1 MTKIYRRS
9 VSTESAGEDEDQF
22 ARGSGSPGGGSADE
36 GSAEPSA
43 SATAAGVASNQSTV
57 AVRMAENRR
66 PRGFLAGPARH
77 PPPPLPLQHT
87 HVNFDPEAPP
97 TPTSNQPLHG
107 GGPGLLHPQAY
118 PQMSLLEKPEIDKKV
133 KRHSIHGMMEDENVI
148 RPHQEMIRLSTD
160 DRKFL
165 LAVER
170 GDVAGVRKI
179 LTENKEKININ
190 CVDPLGRS
198 ALLMAIDNENLEMVE
213 LLINYKVD
221 TKDAL
226 LHAISEEFVEAV
238 ERLLDHEEE
247 FHRNGEPHVS
257 SSVSSACHMPS
268 WEALPPDTA
277 TFTPD
282 ITPLILSAHRDN
294 FEITKILLD
303 RGSTLPMPHD
313 VRCGCDECVT
323 SRLEDSLRHSR
334 SRINAYRALA
344 SPSLIALSSK
354 DPILTAFE
362 LSWELRRLSFLEHEF
377 KCEYQELRRQC
388 QDFATALLDHT
399 RSSYELEVLL
409 NHDPTGPAFEHGERM
424 HLNRLKLAVKLRQKK
439 FVAHPNVQ
447 QLLASIWYEGL
458 PGFRRKNMVLQAL
471 EIVRIGILFPFF
483 SVAYIIA
490 PHSVIGQTMRKPFI
504 KFICHSA
511 SYFTFLFMLIL
522 ASQRIESVI
531 GVWTGRDISEHEIEP
546 TKRGAAPTLVEWF
559 ILAWVSG
566 LIWSE
571 VKQLWDVGLEEYVND
586 MWNVIDFVTNSLY
599 VATVALRV
607 VAYYRVQKENEG
619 SDIIVDL
626 QREQWD
632 TWDPMLISEGLFSA
646 ANIFSSLKL
655 VYIFSVNPHLGPLQV
670 SLSRMVMDIMKFFFL
685 YVLVLFAF
693 SCGLNQLLWYYADME
708 KKRCPTAM
716 PHLPPN
722 ANITQDPNACIVWR
736 RFANLFETTQTLFW
750 AVFGLVDLES
760 FELDGIKVFTRFWGM
775 LMFGTYSVINIVVL
789 LNLLIAM
796 MNHSY
801 QLISERADIEWKFA
815 RSKLW
820 ISYFEEGGTVPPPF
834 NIIPTPKSIWYITQW
849 IYRKLCGHSR
859 AAKKEHMR
867 TIRRKVKQ
875 ASERDDRYRAIMK
888 NLVRRYVTVEQRKTE
903 NEGVTEDD
911 VNEIKQDISAFR
923 CELINILQKS
933 GMATEHTSGT
943 GTGVGG
949 KKNRQKER
957 RLMKGLGGLD
967 GPLGPQPSGSGPLP
981 PVAEATASL
990 RDHQH
995 QTSGHH
1001 PHDIFSSTLS
1011 GIFRPG
1017 TTPKRNPHHTSTN
1030 SVPGLASC
1038 QRQSRDSRGSSR
1050 KRRWGT
1056 LIEAA
1061 KAGRVS
1067 RLIGED
1073 RSGRSRSQDSV
1084 YSPASEDGESRSDG
1098 SSDSKSSLDVP
1109 SQDSHPHHP
1118 HHQSH
1123 HPHSSHHHQQH
1134 QHHHQHQQHHHHH
1147 QQQQQQQQQQAAPS
1161 QPAQHESHHV
1171 FSYALGPALAALR
1184 RKRKKFSA
1192 SRASTPAMTMSS
1204 GNNSACTSSTLES
1217 VMQPIASALV
1227 SRVSKKQL
1235 QRASSVPTRSP
1246 ELALHQVV
1254 APPRRHE
1261 TTQSQQPSL
1270 DDTPSSNNGSKEQG
1284 GVTASAAAVAAMTSS
1299 AVDLT
1304 PSTTEESV
1312 LSASTAIVTAV
1323 KRNGSAGQQQQQQ
1336 QQQQKLPPGI
1346 EPISGH
1352 DGTAS
1357 TGWL

>member
-1 MTKIYRRS
+1 MTGTYRRS
-9 VSTESAGEDEDQF
+9 VSTESAYEDEEQF
-22 ARGSGSPGGGSADE
+22 ARGATTPGEDIVDEEDGNPEGEGGINSFPLRMAADAAR
-36 GSAEPSA
+36 GRLIA
-43 SATAAGVASNQSTV
+43 AAG
-57 AVRMAENRR
+57 
-66 PRGFLAGPARH
+66 GFLRGAG
-77 PPPPLPLQHT
+77 Q

-97 TPTSNQPLHG
+97 L
-107 GGPGLLHPQAY
+107 PQ
-118 PQMSLLEKPEIDKKV
+118 QQTINLLERPEIDKKV
-133 KRHSIHGMMEDENVI
+133 KRHSIHGMMEEENVV
-148 RPHQEMIRLSTD
+148 RPHQEMASLSLQE
-160 DRKFL
+160 KKYL

-170 GDVAGVRKI
+170 GDVASVRRMLQKAQ
-179 LTENKEKININ
+179 EADININ

-213 LLINYKVD
+213 LLIEHKVD

-238 ERLLDHEEE
+238 EVLLEHEESL
-247 FHRNGEPHVS
+247 HRNGEPH
-257 SSVSSACHMPS
+257 S

-294 FEITKILLD
+294 YEIIKILLD

-323 SRLEDSLRHSR
+323 SRMEDSLRHSR

-377 KCEYQELRRQC
+377 KCEYQELRKQC

-424 HLNRLKLAVKLRQKK
+424 HLNRLKLAIKLRQKK

-458 PGFRRKNMVLQAL
+458 PGFRRKNMFLQAL
-471 EIVRIGILFPFF
+471 EIVRIGILFPVF

-490 PHSVIGQTMRKPFI
+490 PHSMVGQTMRKPFI

-522 ASQRIESVI
+522 ASQRIESLI
-531 GVWTGRDISEHEIEP
+531 GNWMGHDFLAENEPTP
-546 TKRGAAPTLVEWF
+546 TKRGAAPTIVEWF

-571 VKQLWDVGLEEYVND
+571 VKQLWDVGLEEYVHD

-607 VAYYRVQKENEG
+607 VAYYRVQNEKENEG
-619 SDIIVDL
+619 LL

-670 SLSRMVMDIMKFFFL
+670 SLSRMVMDIMKFLFL
-685 YVLVLFAF
+685 YMLVLFAF

-708 KKRCPTAM
+708 KKRCPTAWAY
-716 PHLPPN
+716 PPN
-722 ANITQDPNACIVWR
+722 ANVTTDSNACIVWR
-736 RFANLFETTQTLFW
+736 RFANLFETIQTLFW

-801 QLISERADIEWKFA
+801 QLISERADVEWKFA

-834 NIIPTPKSIWYITQW
+834 NIIPTPKSAWYVGQW
-849 IYRKLCGHSR
+849 LYRKLCGHSR

-875 ASERDDRYRAIMK
+875 ASERDFRYQSIMR
-888 NLVRRYVTVEQRKTE
+888 NLVRRYVTVEQRKAE
-903 NEGVTEDD
+903 GEGVTEDD

-923 CELINILQKS
+923 CELIEILKNS
-933 GMATEHTSGT
+933 GMNTSTAASSGT
-943 GTGVGG
+943 GAGG

-957 RLMKGLGGLD
+957 RLMKGFNIA
-967 GPLGPQPSGSGPLP
+967 PQPGGSSNLP
-981 PVAEATASL
+981 PVAEFIASL
-990 RDHQH
+990 ASQA
-995 QTSGHH
+995 QQETSHH
-1001 PHDIFSSTLS
+1001 DLFGSTLS
-1011 GIFRPG
+1011 GIASFGPG
-1017 TTPKRNPHHTSTN
+1017 MTSKKSLHYTSTN
-1030 SVPGLASC
+1030 SVPGLGTGLR
-1038 QRQSRDSRGSSR
+1038 QRRCTRGSSR
-1050 KRRWGT
+1050 KKRWGT

-1061 KAGRVS
+1061 KAGKVS
-1067 RLIGED
+1067 RLIG
-1073 RSGRSRSQDSV
+1073 RSRSEDSV
-1084 YSPASEDGESRSDG
+1084 YSPASEDGGGSRSEG
-1098 SSDSKSSLDVP
+1098 SSDSKSSLEVVSHDVQ
-1109 SQDSHPHHP
+1109 SAHH
-1118 HHQSH
+1118 SH
-1123 HPHSSHHHQQH
+1123 HSHSHVHHAHHHEA
-1134 QHHHQHQQHHHHH
+1134 HHMFGHG
-1147 QQQQQQQQQQAAPS
+1147 
-1161 QPAQHESHHV
+1161 
-1171 FSYALGPALAALR
+1171 LGPALAALR
-1184 RKRKKFSA
+1184 KKRKKFSA
-1192 SRASTPAMTMSS
+1192 SRSSTSAM
-1204 GNNSACTSSTLES
+1204 TSSTNTNPPDTSTLQS
-1217 VMQPIASALV
+1217 VATALV

-1235 QRASSVPTRSP
+1235 QRASSVPTRGP
-1246 ELALHQVV
+1246 ELTPQSSLTS
-1254 APPRRHE
+1254 RRHE
-1261 TTQSQQPSL
+1261 VTQSQQPSL
-1270 DDTPSSNNGSKEQG
+1270 DIVEITSINEQQG
-1284 GVTASAAAVAAMTSS
+1284 IVSAIP
-1299 AVDLT
+1299 LT

-1312 LSASTAIVTAV
+1312 VASGSTSITV
-1323 KRNGSAGQQQQQQ
+1323 KRNGSATQLQR
-1336 QQQQKLPPGI
+1336 LPGI

-1352 DGTAS
+1352 DVS

>member
-1 MTKIYRRS
+1 MTGTYRRS
-9 VSTESAGEDEDQF
+9 VSTESAYEDEEQF
-22 ARGSGSPGGGSADE
+22 ARGDTTPGEGIVGEEDGRPGVGGMNSFPLRMAADTTRGRISGGGFLRSA
-36 GSAEPSA
+36 G
-43 SATAAGVASNQSTV
+43 
-57 AVRMAENRR
+57 
-66 PRGFLAGPARH
+66 
-77 PPPPLPLQHT
+77 QHG
-87 HVNFDPEAPP
+87 NYDPEAPP
-97 TPTSNQPLHG
+97 PPPYNVAQQTTC
-107 GGPGLLHPQAY
+107 
-118 PQMSLLEKPEIDKKV
+118 LLERPEIDKKV
-133 KRHSIHGMMEDENVI
+133 KRHSIHGMMEEENVI
-148 RPHQEMIRLSTD
+148 RPHQEMATLSLQE
-160 DRKFL
+160 KKYL

-170 GDVAGVRKI
+170 GDVASVRRMLQKAHE
-179 LTENKEKININ
+179 TDININ

-213 LLINYKVD
+213 LLIEHKVD

-238 ERLLDHEEE
+238 EVLLEHEETL
-247 FHRNGEPHVS
+247 HRNGEPH
-257 SSVSSACHMPS
+257 S

-294 FEITKILLD
+294 YEIIKILLD

-323 SRLEDSLRHSR
+323 SRMEDSLRHSR

-377 KCEYQELRRQC
+377 KIEYQELRRQC

-424 HLNRLKLAVKLRQKK
+424 HLNRLKLAIKLRQKK

-458 PGFRRKNMVLQAL
+458 PGFRRKNMFLQAL
-471 EIVRIGILFPFF
+471 EIVRIGVLFPFF

-490 PHSVIGQTMRKPFI
+490 PHSMVGQTMRKPFI
-504 KFICHSA
+504 KFICNSA

-522 ASQRIESVI
+522 ASQRIENVI
-531 GVWTGRDISEHEIEP
+531 DNWMGHDIVESEPAP
-546 TKRGAAPTLVEWF
+546 TKRGAAPTVVEWI

-619 SDIIVDL
+619 QAPGSLIEL

-670 SLSRMVMDIMKFFFL
+670 SLSRMVVDIMKFFFL

-708 KKRCPTAM
+708 KKRCPMAYS
-716 PHLPPN
+716 N
-722 ANITQDPNACIVWR
+722 ANVTTDSNACIVWR
-736 RFANLFETTQTLFW
+736 RFANLFETIQTLFW
-750 AVFGLVDLES
+750 AVFGLIDLES

-801 QLISERADIEWKFA
+801 QLISERADVEWKFA

-834 NIIPTPKSIWYITQW
+834 NIIPTPKSAWYVVQW
-849 IYRKLCGHSR
+849 IYRKCCGHSR

-875 ASERDDRYRAIMK
+875 ASERDFRYQSIMR
-888 NLVRRYVTVEQRKTE
+888 NLVRRYVTVEQRKAE

-923 CELINILQKS
+923 CELIEILKNS
-933 GMATEHTSGT
+933 GMNTSTAASSGT
-943 GTGVGG
+943 GAGG

-957 RLMKGLGGLD
+957 RLMKGFNIA
-967 GPLGPQPSGSGPLP
+967 PQPGASGSLP
-981 PVAEATASL
+981 PVAEFIASL
-990 RDHQH
+990 QQVQQENSQQDLF
-995 QTSGHH
+995 G
-1001 PHDIFSSTLS
+1001 STLS
-1011 GIFRPG
+1011 GIFGPG
-1017 TTPKRNPHHTSTN
+1017 VKKSPHHTSTN
-1030 SVPGLASC
+1030 SVPGLATATGP
-1038 QRQSRDSRGSSR
+1038 QQIQTTRGSSR
-1050 KRRWGT
+1050 KKRWGT

-1067 RLIGED
+1067 RLIG
-1073 RSGRSRSQDSV
+1073 RSRSEDSV
-1084 YSPASEDGESRSDG
+1084 YSPASEDGGSRSEG
-1098 SSDSKSSLDVP
+1098 SSDSKSSLEAA
-1109 SQDSHPHHP
+1109 SQDVQSTQHPHH
-1118 HHQSH
+1118 SH
-1123 HPHSSHHHQQH
+1123 SHA
-1134 QHHHQHQQHHHHH
+1134 HHHHEAH
-1147 QQQQQQQQQQAAPS
+1147 
-1161 QPAQHESHHV
+1161 HMFSHG
-1171 FSYALGPALAALR
+1171 LGPALAALR
-1184 RKRKKFSA
+1184 KKRKKFSS
-1192 SRASTPAMTMSS
+1192 SRSSTPAMT
-1204 GNNSACTSSTLES
+1204 SSTNTNPTDLSAMQS
-1217 VMQPIASALV
+1217 VATVLA
-1227 SRVSKKQL
+1227 SRVCSKKQL
-1235 QRASSVPTRSP
+1235 QRASSVPTRGP
-1246 ELALHQVV
+1246 EITPQSSITS
-1254 APPRRHE
+1254 RHE
-1261 TTQSQQPSL
+1261 VTQSQQPSS
-1270 DDTPSSNNGSKEQG
+1270 DAIASISEQQNVVSATP
-1284 GVTASAAAVAAMTSS
+1284 
-1299 AVDLT
+1299 LT

-1312 LSASTAIVTAV
+1312 ATGVPSKFTAR
-1323 KRNGSAGQQQQQQ
+1323 RNGLATTQ
-1336 QQQQKLPPGI
+1336 LRLPGI

-1352 DGTAS
+1352 DVS

>member
-1 MTKIYRRS
+1 MTGTYRRS
-9 VSTESAGEDEDQF
+9 VSTESADENEENIAESARYLEAGIVTGEEVVIDADMPMTMRNLTRSSIG
-22 ARGSGSPGGGSADE
+22 AGGRGQHTGP
-36 GSAEPSA
+36 
-43 SATAAGVASNQSTV
+43 AT
-57 AVRMAENRR
+57 
-66 PRGFLAGPARH
+66 GFLRSVGGLGAPH
-77 PPPPLPLQHT
+77 HQHQLQQ
-87 HVNFDPEAPP
+87 HVSFDPEAPP
-97 TPTSNQPLHG
+97 PP
-107 GGPGLLHPQAY
+107 PPQ
-118 PQMSLLEKPEIDKKV
+118 QTMCLLEKPEVDKKV
-133 KRHSIHGMMEDENVI
+133 KRHSIHGMMEEENVV
-148 RPHQEMIRLSTD
+148 RPHQEMASLTFEEKKYLIS
-160 DRKFL
+160 
-165 LAVER
+165 VER
-170 GDVAGVRKI
+170 GDVASVRRM
-179 LTENKEKININ
+179 LQRAQETDWINMN

-213 LLINYKVD
+213 LLIAFKVE

-238 ERLLDHEEE
+238 EVLLEHEETL
-247 FHRNGEPHVS
+247 HRNGEPH
-257 SSVSSACHMPS
+257 S

-282 ITPLILSAHRDN
+282 ITPLILAAHRDN
-294 FEITKILLD
+294 YEIIKILLD
-303 RGSTLPMPHD
+303 RGSVLPMPHD

-323 SRLEDSLRHSR
+323 SRMEDSLRHSR

-424 HLNRLKLAVKLRQKK
+424 HLNRLKLAIKLRQKK

-458 PGFRRKNMVLQAL
+458 PGFRRKNMVLQAF
-471 EIVRIGILFPFF
+471 EIVRIGLLFPIF
-483 SVAYIIA
+483 SVVYIIA
-490 PHSVIGQTMRKPFI
+490 PHSVFGQTMRKPFI

-511 SYFTFLFMLIL
+511 SYFNFLFMLIL

-531 GVWTGRDISEHEIEP
+531 GLWMGQEISEHDPAP
-546 TKRGAAPTLVEWF
+546 TKRGAAPTIVEWF

-599 VATVALRV
+599 VATVALRI
-607 VAYYRVQKENEG
+607 VAYFRVQKENEAQTTG
-619 SDIIVDL
+619 TIIEL

-708 KKRCPTAM
+708 KKRCPTATSYSS
-716 PHLPPN
+716 N
-722 ANITQDPNACIVWR
+722 SNNSATDQNACLVWR

-801 QLISERADIEWKFA
+801 QLISERADVEWKFA

-820 ISYFEEGGTVPPPF
+820 ISFFEEGGTAPPPF
-834 NIIPTPKSIWYITQW
+834 NIIPTPKSFWYIGQW

-875 ASERDDRYRAIMK
+875 ASERDFRYQGIMR
-888 NLVRRYVTVEQRKTE
+888 NLVRRYVTVDQRKTE
-903 NEGVTEDD
+903 GEGVTEDD

-923 CELINILQKS
+923 FELMEILRSS
-933 GMATEHTSGT
+933 GMNMPRDKGAGT
-943 GTGVGG
+943 GAGG

-957 RLMKGLGGLD
+957 RLLKGFNIV
-967 GPLGPQPSGSGPLP
+967 PQPSGSGSLP
-981 PVAEATASL
+981 PVAEFIASL
-990 RDHQH
+990 QH
-995 QTSGHH
+995 GKSESSHH
-1001 PHDIFSSTLS
+1001 DLFGSTLS
-1011 GIFRPG
+1011 GIFGPG
-1017 TTPKRNPHHTSTN
+1017 ATPKKNPHHTSTN
-1030 SVPGLASC
+1030 SVPGLATC
-1038 QRQSRDSRGSSR
+1038 ARQSHLTRNGSR

-1067 RLIGED
+1067 RLIG
-1073 RSGRSRSQDSV
+1073 RSRSEDSM
-1084 YSPASEDGESRSDG
+1084 YSAASEDAASRSDG
-1098 SSDSKSSLDVP
+1098 SSESKSSLDVP
-1109 SQDSHPHHP
+1109 QSSSRSHPHH
-1118 HHQSH
+1118 
-1123 HPHSSHHHQQH
+1123 
-1134 QHHHQHQQHHHHH
+1134 HHHHH
-1147 QQQQQQQQQQAAPS
+1147 QHHSNQPSTATSQEHSQNQNNHQQSAENRHTRS
-1161 QPAQHESHHV
+1161 NDSHHV
-1171 FSYALGPALAALR
+1171 FALGPAIAALR
-1184 RKRKKFSA
+1184 KKRKKFSA
-1192 SRASTPAMTMSS
+1192 SRASTPTIAS
-1204 GNNSACTSSTLES
+1204 GNASTIDNSSIIHPPCPPTVPTVSAASTN
-1217 VMQPIASALV
+1217 VNAPA
-1227 SRVSKKQL
+1227 KGQL
-1235 QRASSVPTRSP
+1235 QRASSVPTRAADLTS
-1246 ELALHQVV
+1246 QSI
-1254 APPRRHE
+1254 PPRRHE
-1261 TTQSQQPSL
+1261 ATQSQQPSL
-1270 DDTPSSNNGSKEQG
+1270 DTNEISSVTERLGEGTTTTTMMSTPP
-1284 GVTASAAAVAAMTSS
+1284 
-1299 AVDLT
+1299 LT

-1312 LSASTAIVTAV
+1312 VGANPVGAASTEDAEDDASASVSTSTGNLSSSF
-1323 KRNGSAGQQQQQQ
+1323 KRNGSASRVQRISA
-1336 QQQQKLPPGI
+1336 I

-1352 DGTAS
+1352 DVT

>member
-1 MTKIYRRS
+1 MTGTYRRS
-9 VSTESAGEDEDQF
+9 VSTESTGEDEDNV
-22 ARGSGSPGGGSADE
+22 RGVENPNEGIGNEVEYHYQMTMSGSSRGY
-36 GSAEPSA
+36 
-43 SATAAGVASNQSTV
+43 STV
-57 AVRMAENRR
+57 GGYPHGVD
-66 PRGFLAGPARH
+66 
-77 PPPPLPLQHT
+77 QHL
-87 HVNFDPEAPP
+87 NFDPEDPPPAPP
-97 TPTSNQPLHG
+97 SIQTQSTMHFLD
-107 GGPGLLHPQAY
+107 
-118 PQMSLLEKPEIDKKV
+118 KPEIDKKV
-133 KRHSIHGMMEDENVI
+133 KRHSIHGMMEEENVI
-148 RPHQEMIRLSTD
+148 RPHQEMGSLSLD
-160 DRKFL
+160 EKKFL

-170 GDVAGVRKI
+170 GDVASVRRM
-179 LTENKEKININ
+179 LQRAQETDYINVN
-190 CVDPLGRS
+190 CVDPLGRT

-213 LLINYKVD
+213 LLIEYKVD

-238 ERLLDHEEE
+238 EVLLEHEETIP
-247 FHRNGEPHVS
+247 RASGAPHVS
-257 SSVSSACHMPS
+257 SPVSPAACNMPDCSLS
-268 WEALPPDTA
+268 WEALPADTA

-294 FEITKILLD
+294 YEIIKILLD

-313 VRCGCDECVT
+313 VRCGCDECVQ
-323 SRLEDSLRHSR
+323 SRIDDSLRHSR

-377 KCEYQELRRQC
+377 KCEYQELRKQC

-399 RSSYELEVLL
+399 RSSRELEILL
-409 NHDPTGPAFEHGERM
+409 NHDAKGPTYEHGERM
-424 HLNRLKLAVKLRQKK
+424 HLSRLKLAIKLRQKK

-458 PGFRRKNMVLQAL
+458 PGFRRKNMFLQAVQ
-471 EIVRIGILFPFF
+471 IVRIGMFFPLY

-490 PHSVIGQTMRKPFI
+490 PHSTIGLTMRKPFI

-531 GVWTGRDISEHEIEP
+531 GNWMGNVFPSEEHDPTP
-546 TKRGAAPTLVEWF
+546 TKRGAAPTIVEWL

-619 SDIIVDL
+619 RDAGSIIEL
-626 QREQWD
+626 QREEWD

-693 SCGLNQLLWYYADME
+693 SCGLNQLLWYYADLE
-708 KKRCPTAM
+708 KKKCPTASAN
-716 PHLPPN
+716 PQN
-722 ANITQDPNACIVWR
+722 ANVTNMDPNACIVWR
-736 RFANLFETTQTLFW
+736 RFANLFETIQTLFW

-760 FELDGIKVFTRFWGM
+760 FELDGIKIFTRFWGM

-801 QLISERADIEWKFA
+801 QLISERADVEWKFA

-834 NIIPTPKSIWYITQW
+834 NIIPTPKSAGYVFMWM
-849 IYRKLCGHSR
+849 YRKVCGHSR

-867 TIRRKVKQ
+867 TIRNRKNIWKILGITDFITGAILFFQRKQKQ
-875 ASERDDRYRAIMK
+875 ASERDFRYQQIMR
-888 NLVRRYVTVEQRKTE
+888 NLVRRYVTVEQRRTE
-903 NEGVTEDD
+903 GEGVTEDD

-923 CELINILQKS
+923 CELIEILKNS
-933 GMATEHTSGT
+933 GMNTSTASGATGA
-943 GTGVGG
+943 GG

-957 RLMKGLGGLD
+957 RLMKGFNIA
-967 GPLGPQPSGSGPLP
+967 PQPSGSGQLP
-981 PVAEATASL
+981 PVAEFTASL
-990 RDHQH
+990 QH
-995 QTSGHH
+995 S
-1001 PHDIFSSTLS
+1001 HDEQQSHELFGSTLS
-1011 GIFRPG
+1011 GIFG
-1017 TTPKRNPHHTSTN
+1017 SSIAPKRHHTSTN
-1030 SVPGLASC
+1030 SVPGLGSGG
-1038 QRQSRDSRGSSR
+1038 QRMNRESRSDSK

-1056 LIEAA
+1056 IIEAA

-1067 RLIGED
+1067 RLIG
-1073 RSGRSRSQDSV
+1073 RSRSEDSV
-1084 YSPASEDGESRSDG
+1084 YSPGSDEGGSRSEG
-1098 SSDSKSSLDVP
+1098 SSDSKSSLDAP

-1118 HHQSH
+1118 HHM
-1123 HPHSSHHHQQH
+1123 
-1134 QHHHQHQQHHHHH
+1134 QHHHHH
-1147 QQQQQQQQQQAAPS
+1147 HHHSQQQQQQQQ
-1161 QPAQHESHHV
+1161 HESHNV
-1171 FSYALGPALAALR
+1171 FGHGLGPAFAALKK
-1184 RKRKKFSA
+1184 KRKKFST
-1192 SRASTPAMTMSS
+1192 SRSSTPSV
-1204 GNNSACTSSTLES
+1204 SSTTTPVES
-1217 VMQPIASALV
+1217 VVQPIATVLA
-1227 SRVSKKQL
+1227 SRMSRLQL

-1246 ELALHQVV
+1246 DLAMQSI
-1254 APPRRHE
+1254 PPRSHE
-1261 TTQSQQPSL
+1261 VIQSQQPSL
-1270 DDTPSSNNGSKEQG
+1270 DAAESFGPGDQG
-1284 GVTASAAAVAAMTSS
+1284 MSVNAIP
-1299 AVDLT
+1299 LT

-1312 LSASTAIVTAV
+1312 VTSGNLSTAL
-1323 KRNGSAGQQQQQQ
+1323 KKNGSATQLQRI
-1336 QQQQKLPPGI
+1336 LPGI
-1346 EPISGH
+1346 DPIAGH
-1352 DGTAS
+1352 DTTS
-1357 TGWL
+1357 GWL

>member
-1 MTKIYRRS
+1 MTGTFRRS
-9 VSTESAGEDEDQF
+9 VSTESAGEDEDSITGGIGP
-22 ARGSGSPGGGSADE
+22 AGGNRGGGGRGSD
-36 GSAEPSA
+36 
-43 SATAAGVASNQSTV
+43 GVSFPL
-57 AVRMAENRR
+57 RMAAAMRAR
-66 PRGFLAGPARH
+66 SGTGGFLRGP
-77 PPPPLPLQHT
+77 PSN
-87 HVNFDPEAPP
+87 VNFDPEAPP
-97 TPTSNQPLHG
+97 PPPL
-107 GGPGLLHPQAY
+107 LLQSTM
-118 PQMSLLEKPEIDKKV
+118 QTTSLLEKPEIDKKV
-133 KRHSIHGMMEDENVI
+133 KRHSIHGMMEEENVV
-148 RPHQEMIRLSTD
+148 RPHQEMASLSLD
-160 DRKFL
+160 EKKYL

-170 GDVAGVRKI
+170 GDIASVRRM
-179 LTENKEKININ
+179 LQRAQETDYTNIN

-213 LLINYKVD
+213 LLIEHRVD

-238 ERLLDHEEE
+238 EVLLEHEES
-247 FHRNGEPHVS
+247 FHRSGDPHVS
-257 SSVSSACHMPS
+257 SSVSSACRLPS

-282 ITPLILSAHRDN
+282 ISPLILSAHRDN
-294 FEITKILLD
+294 YEIIKILLD
-303 RGSTLPMPHD
+303 RGATLPMPHD

-323 SRLEDSLRHSR
+323 SRMEDSLRHSR

-377 KCEYQELRRQC
+377 KVEYQELRRQC

-424 HLNRLKLAVKLRQKK
+424 HLNRLKLAIKLRQKK

-471 EIVRIGILFPFF
+471 ETVRIGILFPFL

-490 PHSVIGQTMRKPFI
+490 PHSVVGQTMRKPFI

-522 ASQRIESVI
+522 VSQRIESTI
-531 GVWTGRDISEHEIEP
+531 GNLMGHDTPEDEP
-546 TKRGAAPTLVEWF
+546 TKRGAGPTVVEWF
-559 ILAWVSG
+559 IIAWVSG

-571 VKQLWDVGLEEYVND
+571 VKQLWDVGLEEYVHD

-599 VATVALRV
+599 VATMALRI
-607 VAYYRVQKENEG
+607 VAYYRVQAENAGREG
-619 SDIIVDL
+619 GMEIHL

-708 KKRCPTAM
+708 KKRCPTASND
-716 PHLPPN
+716 PFN
-722 ANITQDPNACIVWR
+722 ANVTTDSNACIVWR

-750 AVFGLVDLES
+750 AVFGLVELES

-789 LNLLIAM
+789 LNLLVAM

-801 QLISERADIEWKFA
+801 QLISDRADTEWKFA

-834 NIIPTPKSIWYITQW
+834 NIIPTPKSVWYVGQW
-849 IYRKLCGHSR
+849 VYRKLCGHRR

-867 TIRRKVKQ
+867 TIRVKQ
-875 ASERDDRYRAIMK
+875 ASERDFRYQSIMR
-888 NLVRRYVTVEQRKTE
+888 NLVRRYVTVEQRKAE
-903 NEGVTEDD
+903 GEGVTEDD

-923 CELINILQKS
+923 CELIEILKNS
-933 GMATEHTSGT
+933 GMNTST
-943 GTGVGG
+943 ASGVGAGGSINALSLGAGG

-957 RLMKGLGGLD
+957 RLMKGFNIA
-967 GPLGPQPSGSGPLP
+967 PQPGGSGTLP
-981 PVAEATASL
+981 PVAEFIASL
-990 RDHQH
+990 QQAHH
-995 QTSGHH
+995 EH
-1001 PHDIFSSTLS
+1001 PHHDLFGSTLS
-1011 GIFRPG
+1011 GIFGPG
-1017 TTPKRNPHHTSTN
+1017 TTPKKHPHHTSTN
-1030 SVPGLASC
+1030 SVPGLTSGPRPA
-1038 QRQSRDSRGSSR
+1038 RGPRGSSR

-1061 KAGRVS
+1061 KVGRVS
-1067 RLIGED
+1067 RLIG
-1073 RSGRSRSQDSV
+1073 RSRSEDSV
-1084 YSPASEDGESRSDG
+1084 YSPGSEDGGSRSEG
-1098 SSDSKSSLDVP
+1098 SSDSKSSLDAATP
-1109 SQDSHPHHP
+1109 DSHA
-1118 HHQSH
+1118 HHQVH
-1123 HPHSSHHHQQH
+1123 HAH
-1134 QHHHQHQQHHHHH
+1134 QHEVHHMFAHG
-1147 QQQQQQQQQQAAPS
+1147 
-1161 QPAQHESHHV
+1161 
-1171 FSYALGPALAALR
+1171 FGPALAALR
-1184 RKRKKFSA
+1184 KKRKKFSA
-1192 SRASTPAMTMSS
+1192 SRASTPVMTS
-1204 GNNSACTSSTLES
+1204 NPAPVES
-1217 VMQPIASALV
+1217 VMHPIAAALA
-1227 SRVSKKQL
+1227 SRVTRKQL
-1235 QRASSVPTRSP
+1235 QRASSVPTRGP
-1246 ELALHQVV
+1246 DIVI
-1254 APPRRHE
+1254 PPITPRRHE
-1261 TTQSQQPSL
+1261 VTQSQQPSL
-1270 DDTPSSNNGSKEQG
+1270 DVVEMITGNEIQGTVVGTGQFTPS
-1284 GVTASAAAVAAMTSS
+1284 V
-1299 AVDLT
+1299 
-1304 PSTTEESV
+1304 TEESAMTTATGS
-1312 LSASTAIVTAV
+1312 LGAQFSAT
-1323 KRNGSAGQQQQQQ
+1323 KRNGSATQLQR
-1336 QQQQKLPPGI
+1336 LPGI

-1352 DGTAS
+1352 DVSA
-1357 TGWL
+1357 GWL

>member
-1 MTKIYRRS
+1 MIYILNK
-9 VSTESAGEDEDQF
+9 VILAPGSAGEDEESICGDCPIAQHMIMTTKMSS
-22 ARGSGSPGGGSADE
+22 RPI
-36 GSAEPSA
+36 
-43 SATAAGVASNQSTV
+43 ATGRTTT
-57 AVRMAENRR
+57 
-66 PRGFLAGPARH
+66 GFLRGINIHHPQQRQQYQMNFDLEA
-77 PPPPLPLQHT
+77 PPPP
-87 HVNFDPEAPP
+87 P
-97 TPTSNQPLHG
+97 TPP
-107 GGPGLLHPQAY
+107 PMPQ
-118 PQMSLLEKPEIDKKV
+118 QQTMHFLEKPEVDKKV
-133 KRHSIHGMMEDENVI
+133 KRHSIHGMMEEENVV
-148 RPHQEMIRLSTD
+148 RPHQEMASLSLVE
-160 DRKFL
+160 KKYL

-170 GDVAGVRKI
+170 GDVASVRRM
-179 LTENKEKININ
+179 LQRAQNDQWININ

-213 LLINYKVD
+213 LLIEYKVD

-238 ERLLDHEEE
+238 EVLLEHEESL
-247 FHRNGEPHVS
+247 HRNGEPH
-257 SSVSSACHMPS
+257 S
-268 WEALPPDTA
+268 WEALHPDTA

-294 FEITKILLD
+294 YEIIKILLD
-303 RGSTLPMPHD
+303 RGSVLPMPHD

-323 SRLEDSLRHSR
+323 SRMEDSLRHSR

-377 KCEYQELRRQC
+377 KCEYQNGCLYEKSELRRQC

-424 HLNRLKLAVKLRQKK
+424 HLNRLKLAIKLRQKK

-458 PGFRRKNMVLQAL
+458 PGFRRKNMVLQTL
-471 EIVRIGILFPFF
+471 EIVRIGLIFPFL

-490 PHSVIGQTMRKPFI
+490 PHI
-504 KFICHSA
+504 
-511 SYFTFLFMLIL
+511 MLIL

-531 GVWTGRDISEHEIEP
+531 SLWMGQDISEHEPEP

-559 ILAWVSG
+559 ILAWVWG

-571 VKQLWDVGLEEYVND
+571 VKQLWDVGIEEYIND

-599 VATVALRV
+599 VATVALRI
-607 VAYYRVQKENEG
+607 VAYYRVQKENAGQMPG
-619 SDIIVDL
+619 SIIEL

-685 YVLVLFAF
+685 FVLVLFAF

-708 KKRCPTAM
+708 KKRCPSESM
-716 PHLPPN
+716 HSPHS
-722 ANITQDPNACIVWR
+722 NITTDSNACIVWR
-736 RFANLFETTQTLFW
+736 RFSNLFETTQTLFW

-801 QLISERADIEWKFA
+801 QLISERADVEWKYA

-834 NIIPTPKSIWYITQW
+834 NIIPTPKSLWYIGQW
-849 IYRKLCGHSR
+849 IYRKFCGHSR

-867 TIRRKVKQ
+867 TIRRKAKQ
-875 ASERDDRYRAIMK
+875 ASERDFRYQSIMR

-903 NEGVTEDD
+903 GEGVTEDD

-923 CELINILQKS
+923 CELIEILKKS
-933 GMATEHTSGT
+933 GMNTSTCSGSGT
-943 GTGVGG
+943 GAGG

-957 RLMKGLGGLD
+957 RLMKGFNIA
-967 GPLGPQPSGSGPLP
+967 PQPGGSGTLP
-981 PVAEATASL
+981 PVAEFIASL
-990 RDHQH
+990 QQAQH
-995 QTSGHH
+995 ENSTHH
-1001 PHDIFSSTLS
+1001 ELFGSTLS
-1011 GIFRPG
+1011 GIFGPVS
-1017 TTPKRNPHHTSTN
+1017 TPKKHPHHISTN
-1030 SVPGLASC
+1030 SVPGLSMC
-1038 QRQSRDSRGSSR
+1038 PRPNRCVRNGSR

-1061 KAGRVS
+1061 KARS
-1067 RLIGED
+1067 RLIG
-1073 RSGRSRSQDSV
+1073 RSRSEDSM
-1084 YSPASEDGESRSDG
+1084 YPPASEDGGFRSEG
-1098 SSDSKSSLDVP
+1098 SSDSKSSLDAP
-1109 SQDSHPHHP
+1109 GQSQISTATNIGHNNKT
-1118 HHQSH
+1118 QS
-1123 HPHSSHHHQQH
+1123 QQYNNERNN
-1134 QHHHQHQQHHHHH
+1134 
-1147 QQQQQQQQQQAAPS
+1147 
-1161 QPAQHESHHV
+1161 ESHHNV
-1171 FSYALGPALAALR
+1171 FTQSFGPALAALR
-1184 RKRKKFSA
+1184 KKRKKFSA
-1192 SRASTPAMTMSS
+1192 SRSSTSMMMS
-1204 GNNSACTSSTLES
+1204 GNTSTIESISTL
-1217 VMQPIASALV
+1217 PIGHTST
-1227 SRVSKKQL
+1227 STSITTTISKNYL
-1235 QRASSVPTRSP
+1235 YRASSVPARDADSVTSQII
-1246 ELALHQVV
+1246 HS
-1254 APPRRHE
+1254 RRHDV
-1261 TTQSQQPSL
+1261 TQSQRPSL
-1270 DDTPSSNNGSKEQG
+1270 DKMEIGSVSEGFEVDDASNDVEQPL
-1284 GVTASAAAVAAMTSS
+1284 S
-1299 AVDLT
+1299 

-1312 LSASTAIVTAV
+1312 LGQSSTIGDVITVQGLTTSV
-1323 KRNGSAGQQQQQQ
+1323 KRNGSATQLQRLAGMET
-1336 QQQQKLPPGI
+1336 I
-1346 EPISGH
+1346 RDATS
-1352 DGTAS
+1352 
-1357 TGWL
+1357 GWL

>member
-1 MTKIYRRS
+1 MKRKRMS
-9 VSTESAGEDEDQF
+9 VSESAHKDEEHGAGGARSPGESGLGEEIGAPDEDC
-22 ARGSGSPGGGSADE
+22 AYLALRMDTNTSRGWNSGGRAFL
-36 GSAEPSA
+36 
-43 SATAAGVASNQSTV
+43 
-57 AVRMAENRR
+57 
-66 PRGFLAGPARH
+66 RGIGQR
-77 PPPPLPLQHT
+77 
-87 HVNFDPEAPP
+87 VSFDPEAPP
-97 TPTSNQPLHG
+97 PPSQP
-107 GGPGLLHPQAY
+107 AR
-118 PQMSLLEKPEIDKKV
+118 KIDEKV
-133 KRHSIHGMMEDENVI
+133 KRHSIHGMIEEENVV
-148 RPHQEMIRLSTD
+148 RPHQEMASLSYQE
-160 DRKFL
+160 KKYL

-170 GDVAGVRKI
+170 GDVASVRRM
-179 LTENKEKININ
+179 LQSAQETEMNIN

-213 LLINYKVD
+213 LLIEHKVD

-238 ERLLDHEEE
+238 EVLLEHEESL
-247 FHRNGEPHVS
+247 HRNGEPH
-257 SSVSSACHMPS
+257 S
-268 WEALPPDTA
+268 WEALPSDTA

-282 ITPLILSAHRDN
+282 ITPLILAAHRDN
-294 FEITKILLD
+294 YEIIKILLD

-323 SRLEDSLRHSR
+323 SRREDSLRHSR

-424 HLNRLKLAVKLRQKK
+424 HLNRLKLAIKLRQKK

-471 EIVRIGILFPFF
+471 EIVKIGVLFPFF

-490 PHSVIGQTMRKPFI
+490 PHCVVGQTMRKPFI

-531 GVWTGRDISEHEIEP
+531 GNWMGRDVVEQEPAP
-546 TKRGAAPTLVEWF
+546 TKRGAAPTIIEWF

-599 VATVALRV
+599 VATAALRV
-607 VAYYRVQKENEG
+607 VAYYRVKWEIEKSG
-619 SDIIVDL
+619 SDFEL

-716 PHLPPN
+716 SYAPN
-722 ANITQDPNACIVWR
+722 ASVTTDSNACIVWR

-760 FELDGIKVFTRFWGM
+760 FELDGIKAFTRFWGM

-834 NIIPTPKSIWYITQW
+834 NIIPTPKSVWYMGQW
-849 IYRKLCGHSR
+849 LYRKLCGHSR

-875 ASERDDRYRAIMK
+875 ASERDFRYQSIMR
-888 NLVRRYVTVEQRKTE
+888 NLVRRYVTVEQRKAE
-903 NEGVTEDD
+903 SEGVTEDD
-911 VNEIKQDISAFR
+911 VNEIKQDISALR
-923 CELINILQKS
+923 CELIEILKNS
-933 GMATEHTSGT
+933 GMNTSTASGT
-943 GTGVGG
+943 GTDGSLKELSIGAGG

-957 RLMKGLGGLD
+957 RLMKGFNIA
-967 GPLGPQPSGSGPLP
+967 PQPSGSGSLP
-981 PVAEATASL
+981 PVDEFAASL
-990 RDHQH
+990 QQAQQENSHELF
-995 QTSGHH
+995 G
-1001 PHDIFSSTLS
+1001 STLS
-1011 GIFRPG
+1011 GIFGPG
-1017 TTPKRNPHHTSTN
+1017 TTPKKSPHHTSTN
-1030 SVPGLASC
+1030 SVPGLGTS
-1038 QRQSRDSRGSSR
+1038 RQSRRIRGSSKK
-1050 KRRWGT
+1050 KRWEN

-1061 KAGRVS
+1061 KVRGKVS
-1067 RLIGED
+1067 RLIGALVALRKKRKTFSD
-1073 RSGRSRSQDSV
+1073 SRSSTSGMRSGSGTNPI
-1084 YSPASEDGESRSDG
+1084 YP
-1098 SSDSKSSLDVP
+1098 
-1109 SQDSHPHHP
+1109 
-1118 HHQSH
+1118 
-1123 HPHSSHHHQQH
+1123 
-1134 QHHHQHQQHHHHH
+1134 
-1147 QQQQQQQQQQAAPS
+1147 
-1161 QPAQHESHHV
+1161 
-1171 FSYALGPALAALR
+1171 LA
-1184 RKRKKFSA
+1184 
-1192 SRASTPAMTMSS
+1192 T
-1204 GNNSACTSSTLES
+1204 
-1217 VMQPIASALV
+1217 ALV
-1227 SRVSKKQL
+1227 SKVSRKQQL
-1235 QRASSVPTRSP
+1235 QRASSVPTRGP
-1246 ELALHQVV
+1246 ELGQQPI
-1254 APPRRHE
+1254 PPRRHE
-1261 TTQSQQPSL
+1261 GTQSQQPSI
-1270 DDTPSSNNGSKEQG
+1270 DTPEG
-1284 GVTASAAAVAAMTSS
+1284 ASANEQPVVPAAP
-1299 AVDLT
+1299 LT

-1312 LSASTAIVTAV
+1312 AASTSLPATM
-1323 KRNGSAGQQQQQQ
+1323 KRNGSATQLQR
-1336 QQQQKLPPGI
+1336 LPGI

-1352 DGTAS
+1352 DVSG
-1357 TGWL
+1357 GWL

>member
-1 MTKIYRRS
+1 QECNKKLRRF
-9 VSTESAGEDEDQF
+9 Q
-22 ARGSGSPGGGSADE
+22 
-36 GSAEPSA
+36 
-43 SATAAGVASNQSTV
+43 
-57 AVRMAENRR
+57 
-66 PRGFLAGPARH
+66 
-77 PPPPLPLQHT
+77 
-87 HVNFDPEAPP
+87 
-97 TPTSNQPLHG
+97 
-107 GGPGLLHPQAY
+107 
-118 PQMSLLEKPEIDKKV
+118 
-133 KRHSIHGMMEDENVI
+133 RHSIHGMNEEENVV
-148 RPHQEMIRLSTD
+148 RPHQEMASLSCHE
-160 DRKFL
+160 KKYL

-170 GDVAGVRKI
+170 GDVASVRRM
-179 LTENKEKININ
+179 LQSAQETDMNIN

-198 ALLMAIDNENLEMVE
+198 ALLMAIDNEKLEMLE
-213 LLINYKVD
+213 LLLEHKVD
-221 TKDAL
+221 TKDAR
-226 LHAISEEFVEAV
+226 LHAISEQFVEAV
-238 ERLLDHEEE
+238 EVLLEHEETL
-247 FHRNGEPHVS
+247 HRNGERH
-257 SSVSSACHMPS
+257 S
-268 WEALPPDTA
+268 WEAVPPDTA

-294 FEITKILLD
+294 YEIIKILLD

-323 SRLEDSLRHSR
+323 SRKDDSLKHSR

-399 RSSYELEVLL
+399 RSSKELEILL

-424 HLNRLKLAVKLRQKK
+424 HLNRLKLAIKFRQKK
-439 FVAHPNVQ
+439 ASKDPMSFVAHPNVQ

-458 PGFRRKNMVLQAL
+458 PGFRRKNMVLQAVD
-471 EIVRIGILFPFF
+471 IVRIGVLFPFY

-531 GVWTGRDISEHEIEP
+531 GNWMGHGVVEHDEPAP
-546 TKRGAAPTLVEWF
+546 TKRGAAPTIVEWF

-607 VAYYRVQKENEG
+607 VAYYRVQKEMESQEAG
-619 SDIIVDL
+619 TVIEL

-708 KKRCPTAM
+708 KKRCPSAM
-716 PHLPPN
+716 SYSPN
-722 ANITQDPNACIVWR
+722 ASVTTDSNACIVWR
-736 RFANLFETTQTLFW
+736 RFANLFETAQTLFW

-760 FELDGIKVFTRFWGM
+760 FELDGIKAFTRFWGM

-801 QLISERADIEWKFA
+801 QLISERADVEWKFA

-834 NIIPTPKSIWYITQW
+834 NIIPTPKSVWYMGQW
-849 IYRKLCGHSR
+849 MYRKLCGHSR

-867 TIRRKVKQ
+867 TIRRKAKQ
-875 ASERDDRYRAIMK
+875 ASERDFRYQSIMR
-888 NLVRRYVTVEQRKTE
+888 NLVRRYVTVEQRKAE
-903 NEGVTEDD
+903 SEGVTEDD

-923 CELINILQKS
+923 YELIEILKNS
-933 GMATEHTSGT
+933 GMNTSTASGAGTELLVLYTHAQQPRFFLVSLCPSTTGFEKLQVHKHHGTNRKFRRWMCAGVAGSISISNESSEVRYLPTSINHPANCG
-943 GTGVGG
+943 GLINAIKDRLARILRCRYLGVQVEIKKIARDGSLKELSIGAGG

-957 RLMKGLGGLD
+957 RLMKGFNI
-967 GPLGPQPSGSGPLP
+967 GPQPGGSGSLP
-981 PVAEATASL
+981 PVDEFVCL
-990 RDHQH
+990 EQQVQH
-995 QTSGHH
+995 ENSQEFFG
-1001 PHDIFSSTLS
+1001 STLS
-1011 GIFRPG
+1011 GIFGPG
-1017 TTPKRNPHHTSTN
+1017 TTPKKSPHSTSTN
-1030 SVPGLASC
+1030 SVPGLAC
-1038 QRQSRDSRGSSR
+1038 RQVREMRNSSR
-1050 KRRWGT
+1050 KKRWGNI
-1056 LIEAA
+1056 IEAA
-1061 KAGRVS
+1061 TTGRVS
-1067 RLIGED
+1067 RLM
-1073 RSGRSRSQDSV
+1073 SRSRSEDSV
-1084 YSPASEDGESRSDG
+1084 YSPGSEDGGSRSEG
-1098 SSDSKSSLDVP
+1098 STDSKSSLETAGRDVQARHSDRPQP
-1109 SQDSHPHHP
+1109 SQHHETHHMLPHG
-1118 HHQSH
+1118 
-1123 HPHSSHHHQQH
+1123 
-1134 QHHHQHQQHHHHH
+1134 
-1147 QQQQQQQQQQAAPS
+1147 
-1161 QPAQHESHHV
+1161 
-1171 FSYALGPALAALR
+1171 L
-1184 RKRKKFSA
+1184 
-1192 SRASTPAMTMSS
+1192 
-1204 GNNSACTSSTLES
+1204 
-1217 VMQPIASALV
+1217 SALV
-1227 SRVSKKQL
+1227 SLRTKPVHTIASNFVSKVSKKHPL
-1235 QRASSVPTRSP
+1235 YRASSVPTRGP
-1246 ELALHQVV
+1246 DLTQ

-1261 TTQSQQPSL
+1261 GTQSQQPSI
-1270 DDTPSSNNGSKEQG
+1270 DNPEGNTASEQPAV
-1284 GVTASAAAVAAMTSS
+1284 VTAVP
-1299 AVDLT
+1299 LT

-1312 LSASTAIVTAV
+1312 VASGSLSVTL
-1323 KRNGSAGQQQQQQ
+1323 KRNGSATQLQRLQ
-1336 QQQQKLPPGI
+1336 GI

-1352 DGTAS
+1352 DVS
-1357 TGWL
+1357 SGWL

>member
-1 MTKIYRRS
+1 MDINTIRGWNTGARS
-9 VSTESAGEDEDQF
+9 
-22 ARGSGSPGGGSADE
+22 
-36 GSAEPSA
+36 
-43 SATAAGVASNQSTV
+43 
-57 AVRMAENRR
+57 
-66 PRGFLAGPARH
+66 GFLRGIGQR
-77 PPPPLPLQHT
+77 
-87 HVNFDPEAPP
+87 VSFDPEAPP
-97 TPTSNQPLHG
+97 LPPQP
-107 GGPGLLHPQAY
+107 ARKVD
-118 PQMSLLEKPEIDKKV
+118 EKV
-133 KRHSIHGMMEDENVI
+133 KRHSIHGMIEEENVV
-148 RPHQEMIRLSTD
+148 RPHQEMASLSYQE
-160 DRKFL
+160 KKYL

-170 GDVAGVRKI
+170 GDVASVRRM
-179 LTENKEKININ
+179 LQSAHETEMNIN

-213 LLINYKVD
+213 LLIEHKVD

-238 ERLLDHEEE
+238 EVLLEHEESL
-247 FHRNGEPHVS
+247 HRNGEPH
-257 SSVSSACHMPS
+257 S
-268 WEALPPDTA
+268 WEALPSDTA

-282 ITPLILSAHRDN
+282 ITPLILAAHRDN
-294 FEITKILLD
+294 YEIIKILLD

-323 SRLEDSLRHSR
+323 SRREDSLRHSR

-424 HLNRLKLAVKLRQKK
+424 HLNRLKLAIKLRQKK

-471 EIVRIGILFPFF
+471 EIVRIGVLFPFF

-490 PHSVIGQTMRKPFI
+490 PHSVVGQTMRKPFI

-531 GVWTGRDISEHEIEP
+531 GNWMGHDVIEHEPAP
-546 TKRGAAPTLVEWF
+546 TKRGAAPTIVEWF

-599 VATVALRV
+599 VATAALRV
-607 VAYYRVQKENEG
+607 VAYYRVQKETQKSG
-619 SDIIVDL
+619 SMIEL

-716 PHLPPN
+716 AYSGN
-722 ANITQDPNACIVWR
+722 TNVTTDSNACIVWR
-736 RFANLFETTQTLFW
+736 RFANLFETAQTLFW

-760 FELDGIKVFTRFWGM
+760 FELDGIKAFTRFWGM

-820 ISYFEEGGTVPPPF
+820 ISYFEEGGTAPPPF
-834 NIIPTPKSIWYITQW
+834 NIIPTPKSVWYMGQW
-849 IYRKLCGHSR
+849 LYRKLCGHSR

-875 ASERDDRYRAIMK
+875 ASERDFRYQSIMR
-888 NLVRRYVTVEQRKTE
+888 NLVRRYVTVEQRKAE
-903 NEGVTEDD
+903 SEGVTEDD
-911 VNEIKQDISAFR
+911 VNEIKQDISALR
-923 CELINILQKS
+923 CELIEILKNS
-933 GMATEHTSGT
+933 GMNTSTASGAGT
-943 GTGVGG
+943 DGSLKELSIGAGG

-957 RLMKGLGGLD
+957 RLMKGFNIA
-967 GPLGPQPSGSGPLP
+967 PQPSGSGSLP
-981 PVAEATASL
+981 PVDEFTASL
-990 RDHQH
+990 QQVQQENSHE
-995 QTSGHH
+995 
-1001 PHDIFSSTLS
+1001 IFGSTLS
-1011 GIFRPG
+1011 GIFGPG
-1017 TTPKRNPHHTSTN
+1017 ATPKKSPHHISTN
-1030 SVPGLASC
+1030 SVPGLGTS
-1038 QRQSRDSRGSSR
+1038 RQSRRIRGSSKK
-1050 KRRWGT
+1050 KRWEN

-1061 KAGRVS
+1061 KVRGRVS
-1067 RLIGED
+1067 RLIG
-1073 RSGRSRSQDSV
+1073 RSRSEDSV
-1084 YSPASEDGESRSDG
+1084 YSPASEDGGSRSEG
-1098 SSDSKSSLDVP
+1098 STDSKSSLETPGPEV
-1109 SQDSHPHHP
+1109 QATHH
-1118 HHQSH
+1118 SH
-1123 HPHSSHHHQQH
+1123 HAHHSHHHEG
-1134 QHHHQHQQHHHHH
+1134 HHMFAHGLG
-1147 QQQQQQQQQQAAPS
+1147 
-1161 QPAQHESHHV
+1161 
-1171 FSYALGPALAALR
+1171 ALVALR
-1184 RKRKKFSA
+1184 KKRKNFSD
-1192 SRASTPAMTMSS
+1192 SRATSGMRSSS
-1204 GNNSACTSSTLES
+1204 GTSPMYPITS
-1217 VMQPIASALV
+1217 VLV
-1227 SRVSKKQL
+1227 SKVSKKQQL
-1235 QRASSVPTRSP
+1235 QRASSVPARGP
-1246 ELALHQVV
+1246 ELGQQPI
-1254 APPRRHE
+1254 PPRRHE
-1261 TTQSQQPSL
+1261 GTQSQQPSI
-1270 DDTPSSNNGSKEQG
+1270 DTPEGVNANEQP
-1284 GVTASAAAVAAMTSS
+1284 VVPAAP
-1299 AVDLT
+1299 LT

-1312 LSASTAIVTAV
+1312 VASSSLPATM
-1323 KRNGSAGQQQQQQ
+1323 KRNGSATQLQR
-1336 QQQQKLPPGI
+1336 LPGI

-1352 DGTAS
+1352 DVSG
-1357 TGWL
+1357 GWL

>member
-1 MTKIYRRS
+1 MFLKFCLLIS
-9 VSTESAGEDEDQF
+9 IVHFILCNSCSKHFFCQMAAKSAYEDEEQG
-22 ARGSGSPGGGSADE
+22 ARGTRSPGESGVDEEIGVPDEDCTNFPLRMGTNAAADKNW
-36 GSAEPSA
+36 GVLLRG
-43 SATAAGVASNQSTV
+43 AGQRVT
-57 AVRMAENRR
+57 
-66 PRGFLAGPARH
+66 
-77 PPPPLPLQHT
+77 
-87 HVNFDPEAPP
+87 FDPEAPP
-97 TPTSNQPLHG
+97 LP
-107 GGPGLLHPQAY
+107 PQTAKKIN
-118 PQMSLLEKPEIDKKV
+118 EKV
-133 KRHSIHGMMEDENVI
+133 KRHSIHGMIEEENVV
-148 RPHQEMIRLSTD
+148 RPHQEMASLSYD
-160 DRKFL
+160 EKKYL

-170 GDVAGVRKI
+170 GDIASVRRMLQGAHK
-179 LTENKEKININ
+179 TEMNIN

-213 LLINYKVD
+213 LLIHHKVD

-238 ERLLDHEEE
+238 EVLLDHEDK

-257 SSVSSACHMPS
+257 RFQHVIYS
-268 WEALPPDTA
+268 WEALPSDTA

-282 ITPLILSAHRDN
+282 ITPLILAAHRDN
-294 FEITKILLD
+294 YEIIKILLD
-303 RGSTLPMPHD
+303 RSFMLPMPHD
-313 VRCGCDECVT
+313 VRCGCDDCVT
-323 SRLEDSLRHSR
+323 SRREDSLRHSR

-344 SPSLIALSSK
+344 SPSLISLSSK

-399 RSSYELEVLL
+399 RTSYELEVLL

-424 HLNRLKLAVKLRQKK
+424 HLNRLKLAIKFRQKK

-471 EIVRIGILFPFF
+471 EIVRIGVLFPFF

-490 PHSVIGQTMRKPFI
+490 PHSVVGQTMRKPFI

-531 GVWTGRDISEHEIEP
+531 GNWMGHDVVEHEPAP
-546 TKRGAAPTLVEWF
+546 TKRGAAPTIVEWF

-599 VATVALRV
+599 VATAALRV
-607 VAYYRVQKENEG
+607 VAYYRVQKETESQEPG
-619 SDIIVDL
+619 SVIEL

-708 KKRCPTAM
+708 KKRCPTAVTYS
-716 PHLPPN
+716 PN
-722 ANITQDPNACIVWR
+722 ASVTADSNACIVWR
-736 RFANLFETTQTLFW
+736 RFANLFETAQTLFW

-760 FELDGIKVFTRFWGM
+760 FELDGIKAFTRFWGM

-834 NIIPTPKSIWYITQW
+834 NIIPTPKSMWYMGQW
-849 IYRKLCGHSR
+849 MYRKFCGHSR
-859 AAKKEHMR
+859 AAKREHMR
-867 TIRRKVKQ
+867 TIKRKVK
-875 ASERDDRYRAIMK
+875 AEERDIRYQRIMR
-888 NLVRRYVTVEQRKTE
+888 NLVRRYVTVEQRKAE

-911 VNEIKQDISAFR
+911 VNEIKQDISALR
-923 CELINILQKS
+923 CELIEILKNS
-933 GMATEHTSGT
+933 GMNTSTASGT
-943 GTGVGG
+943 GTDGSLKELSIGAGG

-957 RLMKGLGGLD
+957 RLMKGFNIA
-967 GPLGPQPSGSGPLP
+967 PQPGGSGSLP
-981 PVAEATASL
+981 PVDEFTASL
-990 RDHQH
+990 QQVQEENSHELF
-995 QTSGHH
+995 G
-1001 PHDIFSSTLS
+1001 STLS
-1011 GIFRPG
+1011 GIFGQG
-1017 TTPKRNPHHTSTN
+1017 TIHKKSHHHTSTN
-1030 SVPGLASC
+1030 SVPGLSSC
-1038 QRQSRDSRGSSR
+1038 RQSRRIRGSSKK
-1050 KRRWGT
+1050 KRWEN

-1061 KAGRVS
+1061 KVRGRVS
-1067 RLIGED
+1067 KFIV
-1073 RSGRSRSQDSV
+1073 RSPSVDSV
-1084 YSPASEDGESRSDG
+1084 YSPASEDGGSRSEG
-1098 SSDSKSSLDVP
+1098 STDSKSSLETPGHEVQ
-1109 SQDSHPHHP
+1109 S
-1118 HHQSH
+1118 SH
-1123 HPHSSHHHQQH
+1123 HPDHSHHHEGH
-1134 QHHHQHQQHHHHH
+1134 QML
-1147 QQQQQQQQQQAAPS
+1147 
-1161 QPAQHESHHV
+1161 SHGL
-1171 FSYALGPALAALR
+1171 SALVALH
-1184 RKRKKFSA
+1184 RKRKTFSD
-1192 SRASTPAMTMSS
+1192 SRSSTSGMRSSS
-1204 GNNSACTSSTLES
+1204 GTN
-1217 VMQPIASALV
+1217 PIHPITSALM
-1227 SRVSKKQL
+1227 SKVSKKQQL
-1235 QRASSVPTRSP
+1235 QRASSVPTRGP
-1246 ELALHQVV
+1246 EQGPQPIAPRLH
-1254 APPRRHE
+1254 E
-1261 TTQSQQPSL
+1261 GTQSQQPSI
-1270 DDTPSSNNGSKEQG
+1270 DTPEG
-1284 GVTASAAAVAAMTSS
+1284 ASANEQPVVPAAP
-1299 AVDLT
+1299 LT

-1312 LSASTAIVTAV
+1312 VASSSLPATM
-1323 KRNGSAGQQQQQQ
+1323 KRNGSATQLQR
-1336 QQQQKLPPGI
+1336 LPGI

-1352 DGTAS
+1352 DVSG
-1357 TGWL
+1357 GWL

>member
-1 MTKIYRRS
+1 MVGNVMEGVGQSRGRRITLGQEDS
-9 VSTESAGEDEDQF
+9 ICDDTSPESQKSACEDEEHI
-22 ARGSGSPGGGSADE
+22 ARGGRTPGENDFDEEGGGDGGATTFALRMATIMPRTQLPGGG
-36 GSAEPSA
+36 G
-43 SATAAGVASNQSTV
+43 
-57 AVRMAENRR
+57 
-66 PRGFLAGPARH
+66 GFLRGVG
-77 PPPPLPLQHT
+77 QQ

-97 TPTSNQPLHG
+97 LP
-107 GGPGLLHPQAY
+107 PQDST
-118 PQMSLLEKPEIDKKV
+118 QQTTSLLERPDADKKV
-133 KRHSIHGMMEDENVI
+133 KRHSIHGMMEEENVV
-148 RPHQEMIRLSTD
+148 RPHQEMTSLSMQE
-160 DRKFL
+160 KKYL

-170 GDVAGVRKI
+170 GDVASVRRM
-179 LTENKEKININ
+179 LQSAQETDLNIN

-213 LLINYKVD
+213 WLIEHKVD

-238 ERLLDHEEE
+238 EVLLDHEELY
-247 FHRNGEPHVS
+247 HKDGDPH
-257 SSVSSACHMPS
+257 S

-294 FEITKILLD
+294 YEIIKILLD

-323 SRLEDSLRHSR
+323 SRMEDSLRHSR

-409 NHDPTGPAFEHGERM
+409 NHDPKGPAFEHGERM
-424 HLNRLKLAVKLRQKK
+424 HLNRLKLAIKLRQKK
-439 FVAHPNVQ
+439 A
-447 QLLASIWYEGL
+447 
-458 PGFRRKNMVLQAL
+458 M
-471 EIVRIGILFPFF
+471 EIVRIGLLFPVF

-490 PHSVIGQTMRKPFI
+490 PHSVVGQTMRKPFI

-531 GVWTGRDISEHEIEP
+531 GNWMGHSVVEHDPMP
-546 TKRGAAPTLVEWF
+546 TKRGAAPTIVEWF

-571 VKQLWDVGLEEYVND
+571 VKQLWDVGLKEYVND

-619 SDIIVDL
+619 QEPGSQVEL

-716 PHLPPN
+716 QYPPN
-722 ANITQDPNACIVWR
+722 VNVTTDSNACIVWR

-801 QLISERADIEWKFA
+801 QLISERADVEWKFA

-834 NIIPTPKSIWYITQW
+834 NIIPTPKSAWYVGQW

-867 TIRRKVKQ
+867 TIRRKAKQ
-875 ASERDDRYRAIMK
+875 ASQRDFRYQSIMR
-888 NLVRRYVTVEQRKTE
+888 NLVRRYVTVEQRKAE

-923 CELINILQKS
+923 CELIEILKNS
-933 GMATEHTSGT
+933 GMNTSTALGT
-943 GTGVGG
+943 GTDGSLKELSIGAGG

-957 RLMKGLGGLD
+957 RLMKGFNIA
-967 GPLGPQPSGSGPLP
+967 PQPGSSSTLLE
-981 PVAEATASL
+981 PVAELIASWKEV
-990 RDHQH
+990 QH
-995 QTSGHH
+995 ENSHH
-1001 PHDIFSSTLS
+1001 ELFGSTRSEIFGL
-1011 GIFRPG
+1011 G
-1017 TTPKRNPHHTSTN
+1017 TMPKKNLHHSN
-1030 SVPGLASC
+1030 AC
-1038 QRQSRDSRGSSR
+1038 RQSRGVRSSSKK
-1050 KRRWGT
+1050 KRWDT

-1061 KAGRVS
+1061 KAHKVS
-1067 RLIGED
+1067 KKFI
-1073 RSGRSRSQDSV
+1073 GRSRSEDSV
-1084 YSPASEDGESRSDG
+1084 YSPASEDGGSRSEG
-1098 SSDSKSSLDVP
+1098 STDSKSSLEIHG
-1109 SQDSHPHHP
+1109 SHEAHGHHS
-1118 HHQSH
+1118 HHSHHSH
-1123 HPHSSHHHQQH
+1123 HP
-1134 QHHHQHQQHHHHH
+1134 
-1147 QQQQQQQQQQAAPS
+1147 
-1161 QPAQHESHHV
+1161 ESHHA
-1171 FSYALGPALAALR
+1171 FSRLALVSALTK
-1184 RKRKKFSA
+1184 KRKKFSA
-1192 SRASTPAMTMSS
+1192 SRASTPAMTST
-1204 GNNSACTSSTLES
+1204 NSNPMESTT
-1217 VMQPIASALV
+1217 QPIASALI
-1227 SRVSKKQL
+1227 SSKVSKKQL
-1235 QRASSVPTRSP
+1235 QRASSVPTRGP
-1246 ELALHQVV
+1246 ELGLQTI
-1254 APPRRHE
+1254 PPRRHE
-1261 TTQSQQPSL
+1261 VTQSQQPSL
-1270 DDTPSSNNGSKEQG
+1270 DTAEIAS
-1284 GVTASAAAVAAMTSS
+1284 VTEHQRVVS
-1299 AVDLT
+1299 AVPLT

-1312 LSASTAIVTAV
+1312 AASGAISMTV
-1323 KRNGSAGQQQQQQ
+1323 KTNGSATQLQR
-1336 QQQQKLPPGI
+1336 LPGI

-1352 DGTAS
+1352 DVSA
-1357 TGWL
+1357 GWL

>member
-1 MTKIYRRS
+1 MTGTFRRS
-9 VSTESAGEDEDQF
+9 VSTESAGEDEDSITGGIGP
-22 ARGSGSPGGGSADE
+22 AGGNRGGGGRGSD
-36 GSAEPSA
+36 
-43 SATAAGVASNQSTV
+43 GVSFPL
-57 AVRMAENRR
+57 RMAAAMRAR
-66 PRGFLAGPARH
+66 SGTGGFLRGP
-77 PPPPLPLQHT
+77 PSN
-87 HVNFDPEAPP
+87 VNFDPEAPP
-97 TPTSNQPLHG
+97 PPPL
-107 GGPGLLHPQAY
+107 LLQSTM
-118 PQMSLLEKPEIDKKV
+118 QTTSLLEKPEIDKKV
-133 KRHSIHGMMEDENVI
+133 KRHSIHGMMEEENVV
-148 RPHQEMIRLSTD
+148 RPHQEMASLSLD
-160 DRKFL
+160 EKKYL

-170 GDVAGVRKI
+170 GDIASVRRM
-179 LTENKEKININ
+179 LQRAQETDYTNIN

-213 LLINYKVD
+213 LLIEHRVD

-238 ERLLDHEEE
+238 EVLLEHEES
-247 FHRNGEPHVS
+247 FHRSGDPHVS
-257 SSVSSACHMPS
+257 SSVSSACRLPS

-282 ITPLILSAHRDN
+282 ISPLILSAHRDN
-294 FEITKILLD
+294 YEIIKILLD
-303 RGSTLPMPHD
+303 RGATLPMPHD

-323 SRLEDSLRHSR
+323 SRMEDSLRHSR

-377 KCEYQELRRQC
+377 KVEYQELRRQC

-424 HLNRLKLAVKLRQKK
+424 HLNRLKLAIKLRQKK

-471 EIVRIGILFPFF
+471 ETVRIGILFPFL

-490 PHSVIGQTMRKPFI
+490 PHSVVGQTMRKPFI

-522 ASQRIESVI
+522 VSQRIESTI
-531 GVWTGRDISEHEIEP
+531 GNLMGHDTPEDEP
-546 TKRGAAPTLVEWF
+546 TKRGAGPTVVEWF
-559 ILAWVSG
+559 IIAWVSG

-571 VKQLWDVGLEEYVND
+571 VKQLWDVGLEEYVHD

-599 VATVALRV
+599 VATMALRI
-607 VAYYRVQKENEG
+607 VAYYRVQAENAGREG
-619 SDIIVDL
+619 GMEIHL

-708 KKRCPTAM
+708 KKRCPTASND
-716 PHLPPN
+716 PFN
-722 ANITQDPNACIVWR
+722 ANVTTDSNACIVWR

-750 AVFGLVDLES
+750 AVFGLVELES

-789 LNLLIAM
+789 LNLLVAM

-801 QLISERADIEWKFA
+801 QLISDRADTEWKFA

-834 NIIPTPKSIWYITQW
+834 NIIPTPKSVWYVGQW
-849 IYRKLCGHSR
+849 VYRKLCGHRR

-875 ASERDDRYRAIMK
+875 ASERDFRYQSIMR
-888 NLVRRYVTVEQRKTE
+888 NLVRRYVTVEQRKAE
-903 NEGVTEDD
+903 GEGVTEDD

-923 CELINILQKS
+923 CELIEILKNS
-933 GMATEHTSGT
+933 GMNTST
-943 GTGVGG
+943 ASGVGAGAGG

-957 RLMKGLGGLD
+957 RLMKGFNIA
-967 GPLGPQPSGSGPLP
+967 PQPGGSGTLP
-981 PVAEATASL
+981 PVAEFIASL
-990 RDHQH
+990 QQAHH
-995 QTSGHH
+995 EH
-1001 PHDIFSSTLS
+1001 PHHDLFGSTLS
-1011 GIFRPG
+1011 GIFGPG
-1017 TTPKRNPHHTSTN
+1017 TTPKKHPHHTSTN
-1030 SVPGLASC
+1030 SVPGLTSGPRPA
-1038 QRQSRDSRGSSR
+1038 RGPRGSSR

-1061 KAGRVS
+1061 KVGRVS
-1067 RLIGED
+1067 RLIG
-1073 RSGRSRSQDSV
+1073 RSRSEDSV
-1084 YSPASEDGESRSDG
+1084 YSPGSEDGGSRSEG
-1098 SSDSKSSLDVP
+1098 SSDSKSSLDAATP
-1109 SQDSHPHHP
+1109 DSHA
-1118 HHQSH
+1118 HHQVH
-1123 HPHSSHHHQQH
+1123 HAH
-1134 QHHHQHQQHHHHH
+1134 QHEVHHMFAHG
-1147 QQQQQQQQQQAAPS
+1147 
-1161 QPAQHESHHV
+1161 
-1171 FSYALGPALAALR
+1171 FGPALAALR
-1184 RKRKKFSA
+1184 KKRKKFSA
-1192 SRASTPAMTMSS
+1192 SRASTPVMTS
-1204 GNNSACTSSTLES
+1204 NPAPVES
-1217 VMQPIASALV
+1217 VMHPIAAALA
-1227 SRVSKKQL
+1227 SRVTRKQL
-1235 QRASSVPTRSP
+1235 QRASSVPTRGP
-1246 ELALHQVV
+1246 DIVI
-1254 APPRRHE
+1254 PPITPRRHE
-1261 TTQSQQPSL
+1261 VTQSQQPSL
-1270 DDTPSSNNGSKEQG
+1270 DVVEMITGNEIQGTVVGTGQFTPS
-1284 GVTASAAAVAAMTSS
+1284 V
-1299 AVDLT
+1299 
-1304 PSTTEESV
+1304 TEESAMTTATGS
-1312 LSASTAIVTAV
+1312 LGAQFSAT
-1323 KRNGSAGQQQQQQ
+1323 KRNGSATQLQR
-1336 QQQQKLPPGI
+1336 LPGI

-1352 DGTAS
+1352 DVSA
-1357 TGWL
+1357 GWL